1 MTTFEQFRKSSHIS
15 KSQSRISR
23 HSQNSEIVNLHF
35 SINEIIFFYDEEAQT
50 LSNSDLSITNFSTQS
65 IYFRILSNSAQNYEI
80 NPSQDIIQPS
90 ACRKI
95 KFKLK
100 KRKWLSCPRT
110 TTPMG
115 LVRSKMY
122 QKTTYFK
129 CNGL

>member
-100 KRKWLSCPRT
+100 KTKMSLMPSDHYPN
-110 TTPMG
+110 G
-115 LVRSKMY
+115 ASKI
-122 QKTTYFK
+122 KDVSKDHLF
-129 CNGL
+129 